1 MSFSPRCGGPL
12 LTAAPQ
18 AARVGY
24 DAAFATP
31 ESPMVL
37 LFALACAAPPEG
49 LGLTPDGDGPLVRV
63 DFDAWPL
70 ADIPYP
76 NDMATRADPTSPT
89 GRRLNVETHTDTR
102 VEEEARLRINRLT
115 GFGVYAPISVGFEG
129 RLDLDNLL
137 ARHRDDPRYGPA
149 RLDDDAVLVIDVDPQ
164 SPGYLQPVELDLGE
178 GRFPMEAA
186 RPDRYFTNDSRAS
199 DPSLVFDT
207 TDEDLNG
214 NGALDWGEDT
224 DNDGHLDS
232 PNVWPPGGD
241 PVDDLL
247 TWYELES
254 DTLLMRPVVPL
265 REQTTY
271 AVVLTTR
278 LTDAQGQPVRS
289 PWQYVHHLAQT
300 QDLRALED
308 ALPALGL
315 GLDEVAFA
323 WTFTTG
329 AQTQDLVDIQ
339 RGLHGAGP
347 FSWLAEQY
355 PAAVGEAGRM
365 HSLPGVED
373 GYRLPVV
380 ELMDTL
386 VDLGLFDPDEAGPI
400 VDNYQNFAAWV
411 VGGVFTTPYFLVD
424 RDGDADHDEAFELDP
439 FTGEAVVAPQRVP
452 FTCVLPAPV
461 AGASAPYPVA
471 IFGHGYGSSRFD
483 LLGFAHAFSRMGIA
497 ACAMDFPG
505 HGPSIDPE
513 EAELIEAVL
522 GTRGLSEFLTHLQDS
537 RYRDL
542 NNDGVPDS
550 GGDQWSADAFHTRDM
565 VRQAAVDWMWMVEAL
580 NRCGE
585 GTMTLADGSTR
596 VSCDWD
602 DDGQPDLGAGQPIS
616 ILGGSLGGINAA
628 VAAPVIPDVTAWSP
642 IVPGAGLVDVGMRT
656 EIGGAVEA
664 MVGRLLSPLFVGV
677 PVEGGQVQVVQ
688 ITNSVTDMVSTVVA
702 TVDALPL
709 GGRVVVENLDK
720 GLSHEGYIPLDGRF
734 RVGIAADALDGPEKA
749 VFTGM
754 AELSGIETAQ
764 VEGNAGLG
772 DRLRV
777 SFYDAGG
784 ALVQTVDTFEAAVLH
799 EGVSYP
805 AGSPLVALN
814 EGLGHIRATPEM
826 HRVARAFAGILEP
839 GDPVAYA
846 PYYLTGHPELGG
858 EPLNVLVIPS
868 IGDTIV
874 PVATGVALARSAGL
888 LVRDEADPRWG
899 LSEDQYLV
907 DRGVVQGLEQYGP
920 YTDSSGAA
928 MLFDPDDLDD
938 GVNVYGEPSD
948 TPLRATVQTSA
959 GVSALRL
966 PYVRPTGT
974 HGFGLP
980 EPDLSFDINIF
991 MVFQVASYFDAA
1003 GLELSDDPCLADASC
1018 PWIPPLPEE
1027 E

>member
-1 MSFSPRCGGPL
+1 ML
-12 LTAAPQ
+12 L
-18 AARVGY
+18 
-24 DAAFATP
+24 
-31 ESPMVL
+31 L
-37 LFALACAAPPEG
+37 LLACAAPPEG
-49 LGLTPDGDGPLVRV
+49 LRLTPTGDGPLVRV
-63 DFDAWPL
+63 DFDAQPL

-102 VEEEARLRINRLT
+102 VEEEARHRINRLT
-115 GFGVYAPISVGFEG
+115 GFGTYAPISVGFEG

-137 ARHRDDPRYGPA
+137 ARHRDDPRYGAA
-149 RLDDDAVLVIDVDPQ
+149 RLEDDAVYVINVDPQ
-164 SPGYLQPVELDLGE
+164 SPGYGQAAELDLGE

-186 RPDRYFTNDSRAS
+186 RSDRYFTNDPRAN
-199 DPSLVFDT
+199 DPSVVFDT
-207 TDEDLNG
+207 TDEDLDG
-214 NGALDWGEDT
+214 DGQLDWGEDT

-254 DTLLMRPVVPL
+254 NTLILRPVVPL
-265 REQTTY
+265 REETTY
-271 AVVLTTR
+271 AVVLTSR

-289 PWQYVHHLAQT
+289 PWKYVHHLGQT
-300 QDLRALED
+300 PDLRGLED

-315 GLDEVAFA
+315 GVDDIAFA
-323 WTFTTG
+323 WSFTTG
-329 AQTQDLVDIQ
+329 SQTRDLVDIQ
-339 RGLHGAGP
+339 RGLHGEGP
-347 FSWLAEQY
+347 YARLAEDF
-355 PAAVGEAGRM
+355 PASVHEAQLL
-365 HSLPGVED
+365 HSLPGAED

-380 ELMDTL
+380 DLMDTL

-400 VDNYQNFAAWV
+400 VDNYRNFAAWV
-411 VGGVFTTPYFLVD
+411 VGGVFTTPYFLAD
-424 RDGDADHDEAFELDP
+424 RDGDGDQDECFELDP
-439 FTGEAVVAPQRVP
+439 YDGDMVVEPQRVP
-452 FTCVLPAPV
+452 FTCVIPQEV
-461 AGASAPYPVA
+461 AGAEAPFPVA

-483 LLGFAHAFSRMGIA
+483 LLGFAHAFTRMGMA
-497 ACAMDFPG
+497 ACALDFPG
-505 HGPSIDPE
+505 HGPSIDPD
-513 EAELIEAVL
+513 EAELIQAVL

-565 VRQAAVDWMWMVEAL
+565 VRQAAVDWMWMVEAFG
-580 NRCGE
+580 RCGE
-585 GTMTLADGSTR
+585 GQMTLADGSTR

-602 DDGQPDLGAGQPIS
+602 DDGQPDLGAGQPIH

-664 MVGRLLSPLFVGV
+664 MVGRLMSPMFVGL
-677 PVEGGQVQVVQ
+677 PTGDGGLQVVQ
-688 ITNSVTDMVSTVVA
+688 ITNSVTDMVSSVVA
-702 TVDALPL
+702 TLPEYPA
-709 GGRVVVENLDK
+709 GGRVVLENLDK
-720 GLSHEGYIPLDGRF
+720 GLVREGYLPADGSF
-734 RVGIAADALDGPEKA
+734 RIAVAADALTASQKA
-749 VFTGM
+749 LATGM
-754 AELSGIETAQ
+754 AELSGIEAAS
-764 VEGNAGLG
+764 VADNAGLG
-772 DRLRV
+772 DRLRLTL
-777 SFYDAGG
+777 YTAEG
-784 ALVQTVDTFEAAVLH
+784 AEVAVVDTFQSAVVH
-799 EGVSYP
+799 EGVTYP

-826 HRVARAFAGILEP
+826 HRVARVFAGILEP

-846 PYYLTGHPELGG
+846 PYYLTGHPDLGG
-858 EPLNVLVIPS
+858 EPLNVLIIPS

-874 PVATGVALARSAGL
+874 PVATGIALGRSAGY
-888 LVRDEADPRWG
+888 LVRDEADARWG

-907 DRGVVQGLEQYGP
+907 DRRVVQGLEGYGP
-920 YTDSSGAA
+920 YTDSAGTAI
-928 MLFDPDDLDD
+928 LFDPDDLDG

-948 TPLRATVQTSA
+948 TPLRATVQTDS
-959 GVSALRL
+959 GVSGMRL

-980 EPDLSFDINIF
+980 DPELPFDINIF
-991 MVFQVASYFDAA
+991 MVFQVASYFDAG

-1018 PWIPPLPEE
+1018 AWIPPLPEE